1 MEIKNENMKE
11 NKMGTMSINR
21 LLISMSAPI
30 ILSML
35 VQAMYNVVDSIFVSQ
50 INEDA
55 LTAVSLAFPLQQFMV
70 AVAVGTFVGVNALL
84 SRSLGEKNQADV
96 NKTAINGLFLSLL
109 SYILFLIIGIFFSR
123 LYISLQTDSERIL
136 EYGVQYLS
144 TVCIFSFGWFAQ
156 NSFEKMLI
164 STGKSFYTMITQML
178 GAVINVILD
187 PLLIFGIGIFP
198 EMGVRGAAVAT
209 VIGQISAAL
218 LALYFNHVKNN
229 EVELRLKGFRPD
241 RRVIRR
247 IYDIGVPSIVMISI
261 SSILIFGM
269 NKILMAFSST
279 AVAVFG
285 IYFKVQSFVFMPVFG
300 INNGMIPIISYNYGK
315 KERSRMI
322 KTIKQSI
329 IYAIIIML
337 TGFAV
342 MQLFADKILALFSAS
357 QQMMEIGVPALRI
370 ISICFIFAGI
380 TVVLSSVFQSVG
392 MAYLSMITSIA
403 RQLIIILP
411 IAVLLAKTGN
421 VDNVWWAF
429 PIAEFAA
436 LILTVF
442 FLRHTKRK
450 VFDKI

>member
-1 MEIKNENMKE
+1 MKE